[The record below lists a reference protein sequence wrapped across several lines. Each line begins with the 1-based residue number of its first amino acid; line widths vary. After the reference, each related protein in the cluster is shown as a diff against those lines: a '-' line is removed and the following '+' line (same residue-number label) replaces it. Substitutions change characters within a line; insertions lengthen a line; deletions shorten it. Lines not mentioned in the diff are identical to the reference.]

1 MQSEVT
7 TVDRGHEAW
16 QTVGDRFTS
25 LGEHFRRHHER
36 LNREEGGG
44 PPTAEAVDESLRSLT
59 DAADRLVTS
68 VGDAVRDPA
77 LQRDARRA
85 ADSLIDAL
93 EATFAELGTEF
104 RKRIGRMP
112 ADPENSRRAGAD
124 GVWDTDE
131 GEPPPRA

>member
-1 MQSEVT
+1 M
-7 TVDRGHEAW
+7 DRGREAW
-16 QTVGDRFTS
+16 ETVGDRFTS

-36 LNREEGGG
+36 LSREEGGG
-44 PPTAEAVDESLRSLT
+44 RPTAEAVDESLRSLS

-85 ADSLIDAL
+85 ADSLVDAL
-93 EATFAELGTEF
+93 EATFAQLGTEF

-112 ADPENSRRAGAD
+112 PEREASPGAGAD
-124 GVWDTDE
+124 SVWDTDE
-131 GEPPPRA
+131 GEPPPPV

>member
-1 MQSEVT
+1 M
-7 TVDRGHEAW
+7 DRGQDAW
-16 QTVGDRFTS
+16 RGVGDRFTS

-36 LNREEGGG
+36 LSREEGADQ
-44 PPTAEAVDESLRSLT
+44 PASEAVDESLRSMA

-85 ADSLIDAL
+85 ADSLVDAL
-93 EATFAELGTEF
+93 ETTFAELGTEF

-112 ADPENSRRAGAD
+112 SPREPSTGSGAD
-124 GVWDTDE
+124 DVWETDDE
-131 GEPPPRA
+131 GDPPPRA

>member
-1 MQSEVT
+1 MRSEVT
-7 TVDRGHEAW
+7 TVDRGREAW

-36 LNREEGGG
+36 LNREGG
-44 PPTAEAVDESLRSLT
+44 PPPAEAVDESLRSLT

-112 ADPENSRRAGAD
+112 PDPENSRRAGAD
-124 GVWDTDE
+124 SVWDTDE